1 VRPEIANI
9 LTKRVKEVAAQ
20 VGAPVNAKEP
30 CPPNIEIIFTGT
42 PQALLDDIRIMH
54 PVLLGYHDNSA
65 QAERL
70 ATVSRPIQSWYMTAT
85 LDQRGRPQIDGVR
98 KGGVS
103 MTLQLPPAG
112 FGGPATGASDTIE
125 LSMPGAI
132 VANVTGNRLG
142 DGLSSA
148 LSNIVIV
155 ADTTKLL
162 NRYAGSLADYI
173 AMLALSQI
181 QPPDDCQDLP
191 SILNLLVPDC
201 KRASDA
207 LTSGDFAYLRGLY
220 KMTPTASLQG
230 QRNEVRYQM
239 EHALKPKGD

>member
-1 VRPEIANI
+1 
-9 LTKRVKEVAAQ
+9 
-20 VGAPVNAKEP
+20 
-30 CPPNIEIIFTGT
+30 
-42 PQALLDDIRIMH
+42 
-54 PVLLGYHDNSA
+54 
-65 QAERL
+65 
-70 ATVSRPIQSWYMTAT
+70 
-85 LDQRGRPQIDGVR
+85 
-98 KGGVS
+98 

-125 LSMPGAI
+125 LNLPNAI
-132 VANVTGNRLG
+132 AANVTGNRLG

-148 LSNIVIV
+148 LNNVVIV

-173 AMLALSQI
+173 AMLALSQL
-181 QPPDDCQDLP
+181 QPPDSCQDLP

-201 KRASDA
+201 SRTSDA

-220 KMTPTASLQG
+220 KMTATASLQG

-239 EHALKPKGD
+239 EQALKPKGD